1 MQNFW
6 SLLNLTQLTPRK
18 SENTYVTQ
26 IRPSWKNSSIDLKK
40 LVVIFKNWRGSGQAE
55 NRSFKMDSV
64 D

>member
-6 SLLNLTQLTPRK
+6 RLLNLAQLTPRE
-18 SENTYVTQ
+18 SENTYATQ

-40 LVVIFKNWRGSGQAE
+40 LRAVFKNLRGSRQTE